1 MHFKFIGVIQI
12 YLSNLIPHG
21 RVFMCL
27 GRFVERA
34 SLKKDVSLCP
44 FSSKNNIA
52 LIYDLK

>member
-12 YLSNLIPHG
+12 NLSNLIPHG

-52 LIYDLK
+52 LIYDLN